1 MAFEGLS
8 EKLQAFT
15 KKLRGKARITESELN
30 EMLREVKLALLEA
43 DVNYKVVKEFVN
55 SIHDKALGQD
65 VLKSLTPGQQVVKI
79 VKDELIELLGGTD
92 SKIAFSPN
100 PPTVIMLVGLQ
111 GSGKTTTAG
120 KLANL
125 LRKQGKKPLLVA
137 CDVYRPAAIKQL
149 QVVGAQLNIPVYAN
163 ETDKNVVR
171 IAKQAKEI
179 AISKLNDVVILDTA
193 GRLQIDENLMQELK
207 DIKSN
212 VKPHEIIL
220 VVDSMTGQ
228 EAVNVASKFNEDLG
242 IDGVILTKLDGDA
255 RGGAAISVKKVT
267 GKPIKFVGTGE
278 KLNEIEEFHPD
289 RMASRILGM
298 GDVLSIIEQAE
309 EAFDKEEA
317 EKLEKKL
324 RKNKELDL
332 NDYLAQLKQVKKM
345 GSFSSIL
352 KMIPGMN
359 KLNVNVD
366 DKEFVRI
373 EAIISSMTN
382 EERENPKLL
391 NASRRIRIANGSG
404 TQVQDINKF
413 MKSFEL
419 TQSMM
424 KKMKTGSL
432 DPRMKKMMKGLNLD
446 KMSEDELQEL
456 EKKLGK

>member
-15 KKLRGKARITESELN
+15 RKLSGKARITESDLK

-43 DVNYKVVKEFVN
+43 DVNYKVVKEFVAN
-55 SIHDKALGQD
+55 IQEKALGQD
-65 VLKSLTPGQQVVKI
+65 VLKSLTPGQQVIKI
-79 VKDELIELLGGTD
+79 VKDELIELLGGSD
-92 SKIAFSPN
+92 SNIVFSPN
-100 PPTVIMLVGLQ
+100 PPTIIMLVGLQ

-125 LRKQGKKPLLVA
+125 IRKQGKKPLLVA

-163 ETDKNVVR
+163 EGEKDVIK

-179 AISKLNDVVILDTA
+179 AISKLNDTIIIDTA
-193 GRLQIDENLMQELK
+193 GRLQIDEVLMNELK
-207 DIKSN
+207 DLKSN
-212 VKPHEIIL
+212 LKPHEIML

-228 EAVNVASKFNEDLG
+228 EAVNIATKFNEDLG
-242 IDGVILTKLDGDA
+242 IDGVILTKLDGDT

-267 GKPIKFVGTGE
+267 GKPIKFVGSGE
-278 KLNEIEEFHPD
+278 KLNEIEQFHPD

-309 EAFDKEEA
+309 EKFDLEEA
-317 EKLEKKL
+317 ERLEKKL
-324 RKNKELDL
+324 RKNKEFDL

-359 KLNVNVD
+359 KYNINVD
-366 DKEFVRI
+366 DKEFDRI
-373 EAIISSMTN
+373 EAIICSMTD
-382 EERENPKLL
+382 EERRKPKIL
-391 NASRRIRIANGSG
+391 NASRRVRIANGSG
-404 TQVQDINKF
+404 TKVSDINKF
-413 MKSFEL
+413 MKSYEM

-424 KKMKTGSL
+424 KKMKSGGM
-432 DPRMKKMMKGLNLD
+432 DPRMKKMMKKMNLD
-446 KMSEDELQEL
+446 QMSEEDLHAL
-456 EKKLGK
+456 EEKFK